1 MIKKQS
7 LKNQLWTIIVIII
20 ATVAISLGVLL
31 PKSLLPIYEQ
41 NIYNY
46 LKEPLQYIKSDINE
60 NEVETEIAYIYI
72 SDNDSI
78 SISENLY
85 DIIPDLNINDLLNMI
100 QKNQDKIKYRNKT
113 YYYNTMRTPYVRKIA
128 ITNDNYIKKMRAEI
142 FKTLFLTVGITYII
156 VTLLLLYWSN
166 NLINKIQKLNDKVK
180 NIDNDNYD
188 HTINMKEDDELYSL
202 ALSLEN
208 MRKYL
213 KEQEEYKN
221 QLYQS
226 ISHDL
231 KTPITVL
238 KSYTEALEDGIET
251 KDDYLPVVKEQIS
264 KLELKVHSLLTLNK
278 LNYMIDKNENLNSL
292 CDLNPIIISAID
304 KFKISRP
311 DISFNVSIN
320 KKMSTFRGTKE
331 MWETIID
338 NILENFIRYAN
349 KEISI
354 TVKNKKLILYNDG
367 PNIDENVLNN
377 IWTPYEKGINGVF
390 GLGLSIVHKSLKYLD
405 YTISIT
411 NEKNGVRFVIN

>member
-7 LKNQLWTIIVIII
+7 LKNQLWTIIIII
-20 ATVAISLGVLL
+20 ITAIAISLGVLL

-46 LKEPLQYIKSDINE
+46 LKEPLQYIKQDINE
-60 NEVETEIAYIYI
+60 NIIDTEIAYIYI
-72 SDNDSI
+72 SDKDKI
-78 SISENLY
+78 SISDNLY
-85 DIIPDLNINDLLNMI
+85 DIIPDLNINDLLNNI
-100 QKNQDKIKYRNKT
+100 QKTQDKIKYKNKT
-113 YYYNTMRTPYVRKIA
+113 YYYTTMKTPFVKKIA
-128 ITNDNYIKKMRAEI
+128 ITNDNYIKTMRAEI
-142 FKTLFLTVGITYII
+142 FKTLFLTVGITYIV

-188 HTINMKEDDELYSL
+188 HNITMKENDELYSL

-238 KSYTEALEDGIET
+238 KSYTEALEDGIKTKET
-251 KDDYLPVVKEQIS
+251 ILPIIKEQIS
-264 KLELKVHSLLTLNK
+264 RLELKVHSLLTLNK
-278 LNYMIDKNENLNSL
+278 LNYMIDKNDNLNTQ
-292 CDLNPIIISAID
+292 CDIAPIVIAAVD
-304 KFKISRP
+304 KFKVSRP
-311 DISFNVSIN
+311 DVSFDVSFN
-320 KKMSTFRGTKE
+320 KKGTTFRGTNE

-349 KEISI
+349 KEISVNI
-354 TVKNKKLILYNDG
+354 KNKKIVLFNDG

-377 IWTPYEKGINGVF
+377 IWTPYEKGVKGVF
-390 GLGLSIVHKSLKYLD
+390 GLGLSIVHKSLRYLN
-405 YTISIT
+405 YNINIT
-411 NEKNGVRFVIN
+411 NEKNGVKFVIN